1 MADSTLKIGTEAP
14 KENRIGLKAT
24 DYFGG
29 KSTLCAG
36 CGHDAISNQIIR
48 AFYEM
53 SVKPESVAKFSGIG
67 CSSKTPAYFL
77 GRSHGFNAVHG
88 RMPAVATG
96 AALANHALIGIG
108 VSGDGD
114 TASIGLGQFL
124 HMIRRNIDCTYII
137 EDNGT
142 YGLTKGQF
150 SATADLGSVQ
160 KKGSVNTFQ
169 PIDPCA
175 VALAL
180 GCSFVARSF
189 SGDGKQ
195 VVPLIKAA
203 IAHRGT
209 AVLDIVSPCVTFN
222 DHDGSTKSYSW
233 VKDHEESIADVS
245 FIPFFEEV
253 QVDYEPGTVRDVQ
266 LHDGSHI
273 LLKKL
278 GEDHDPRD
286 RRAAQRVIDE
296 GRAHGHL
303 VTGLLYVD
311 PNAED
316 FASTEKIPAAPLKD
330 LAEKDLRLSR
340 EQFDQFIAE
349 FA

>member
-1 MADSTLKIGTEAP
+1 
-14 KENRIGLKAT
+14 
-24 DYFGG
+24 
-29 KSTLCAG
+29 
-36 CGHDAISNQIIR
+36 
-48 AFYEM
+48 
-53 SVKPESVAKFSGIG
+53 
-67 CSSKTPAYFL
+67 SSKTPAYFV
-77 GRSHGFNAVHG
+77 GTAHGFNGVYG
-88 RMPAVATG
+88 RMPALTTG
-96 AALANHALIGIG
+96 AHLANRQLIMLG

-114 TASIGLGQFL
+114 IASIGLGQFM
-124 HMIRRNIDCTYII
+124 HMIRRNLDCTYII

-142 YGLTKGQF
+142 YGLTKGQCV
-150 SATADLGSVQ
+150 ATADLGSVQ
-160 KKGSVNTFQ
+160 KKGTVNTYQ

-209 AVLDIVSPCVTFN
+209 AILDIISPCVTFN

-253 QVDYEPGTVRDVQ
+253 HVDYEPGTVREVR

-273 LLKKL
+273 VLKKL
-278 GEDHDPRD
+278 GEDHDPTD
-286 RRAAQRVIDE
+286 RRAAIKVIEE
-296 GRAHGHL
+296 GRAEGHL
-303 VTGLLYVD
+303 VTGRLCGRCQPGPFLEAVRRRPL
-311 PNAED
+311 PNRGFGPRSGFDALGRGQRIEG
-316 FASTEKIPAAPLKD
+316 SR
-330 LAEKDLRLSR
+330 DLRPR
-340 EQFDQFIAE
+340 AQGGRGDRA
-349 FA
+349 ARGRRHPV